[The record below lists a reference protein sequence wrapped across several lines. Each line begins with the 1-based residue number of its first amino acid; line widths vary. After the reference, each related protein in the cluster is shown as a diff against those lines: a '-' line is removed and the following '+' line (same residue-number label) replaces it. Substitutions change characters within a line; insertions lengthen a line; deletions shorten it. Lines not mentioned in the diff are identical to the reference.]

1 MSLGGKNE
9 KNAFSGLL
17 FRFSVLQYNAY
28 LPVAQLDSASDSDSE
43 GRRFESCRVGQ
54 NNGIAP
60 TGGYPIILSSTP
72 YIRTVSSPLG
82 GHNKK
87 GAKKLQTSFLA
98 PLYFYGASAG
108 EAKPGKRNGPGA
120 HSPQF
125 DGQFGGQRSFISKSK
140 AQTGRRAGLVYL

>member
-54 NNGIAP
+54 TDSPRLLAGAVCLPLLGREPSPVTGKPWREIRGLLPGKAKEREGKE
-60 TGGYPIILSSTP
+60 TGGT
-72 YIRTVSSPLG
+72 RTCS
-82 GHNKK
+82 
-87 GAKKLQTSFLA
+87 
-98 PLYFYGASAG
+98 
-108 EAKPGKRNGPGA
+108 
-120 HSPQF
+120 
-125 DGQFGGQRSFISKSK
+125 
-140 AQTGRRAGLVYL
+140 RRVQNPVG